1 MVATSKRPPAR
12 PSIATRAKARLRS
25 DYKAIKADVKTDLG
39 YFSAALKGEKYDD
52 PNPERTAERAAQSW
66 AAMEASSNSS
76 SDSGSAASPA
86 KPDPKAIAA
95 AKLKAEGRARRKKF
109 VIAKGK
115 KVAKKR
121 KLLLN
126 IKEASA

>member
-1 MVATSKRPPAR
+1 MLLA
-12 PSIATRAKARLRS
+12 LRRVS
-25 DYKAIKADVKTDLG
+25 VKTDLG